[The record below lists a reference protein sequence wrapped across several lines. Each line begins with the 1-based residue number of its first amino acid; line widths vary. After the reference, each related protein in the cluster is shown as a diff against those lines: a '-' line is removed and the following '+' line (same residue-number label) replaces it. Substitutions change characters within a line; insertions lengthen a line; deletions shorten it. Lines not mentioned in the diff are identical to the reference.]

1 MATAAEQLMAYLR
14 RLEDLNPEVSLSDL
28 CQADEWAKEAGGS
41 VFTEAAAQTAKL
53 IDLYLDSQTKKQGAE
68 VLEEY
73 FHCLSEDAQRLLE
86 AGEISAPVQT
96 TADNRTTALV
106 PRQMNTALDRCIVL
120 NRGTV
125 PSLLAKAA
133 DAFRRRN
140 EIVNTVMELAFRV
153 LWKLDAKQA
162 DDWFVAYFKSH
173 EGNLD
178 PDFIRDALTIAL
190 TQPSV
195 SKEFLEWTCR
205 WCGDFGLLEHWPT
218 VVYKGD
224 RLLCRHG
231 IRAWLAAHPPRT
243 TSLAHLQLMFK
254 TGKIGD
260 EAMLAW
266 AESALGNLGECVLRI
281 MELSKTMA
289 DSQEQDRFRGALL
302 SELRRLSSLFPAIL
316 LAADQILCR
325 PNGPVTF
332 AMALM
337 GLAGQGLEQWDN
349 ALLEFCRRVIRRTFI
364 FDMRAGRSPKETI
377 ERLTFGDKNAFLF
390 ATAQLDL
397 VTEKFDSIKQ
407 REMVIEIL
415 APFYASYRQAP
426 LLAAETTR
434 RYRKLRWLLH
444 EDYLRQALTAE
455 QFEQVK
461 AMDAVW
467 EISALAG
474 DARKFLGLQ
483 RNLQSQLEIILAS
496 KIEFE
501 ETIREH
507 RLRLIRKI
515 LSNEM

>member
-1 MATAAEQLMAYLR
+1 MATASEQLMAYLT

-28 CQADEWAKEAGGS
+28 CQADEWAKEAGLS
-41 VFTEAAAQTAKL
+41 CFEAAAIQTEKL
-53 IDLYLDSQTKKQGAE
+53 IDLYLESQTKKLGAQI
-68 VLEEY
+68 LNEY
-73 FHCLSEDAQRLLE
+73 FHCLSEDAQRLLA

-140 EIVNTVMELAFRV
+140 EVVNTVMELAFRI
-153 LWKLDAKQA
+153 LWKLDAKRA
-162 DDWFVAYFKSH
+162 DEWFVSYFKAH
-173 EGNLD
+173 EGSLD
-178 PDFIRDALTIAL
+178 PDFIRDTLTIAL

-195 SKEFLEWTCR
+195 SKDFLEWTCR

-231 IRAWLAAHPPRT
+231 VRAWLAAHPPRT

-254 TGKIGD
+254 MGNIGD
-260 EAMLAW
+260 DAMLQWTEA
-266 AESALGNLGECVLRI
+266 ALGNLGECVLRI
-281 MELSKTMA
+281 MELNKTMA
-289 DSQEQDRFRGALL
+289 DEIEKDRLQGALM
-302 SELRRLSSLFPAIL
+302 SELRRLSALFPAIL

-325 PNGPVTF
+325 PNGSVTF

-337 GLAGQGLEQWDN
+337 GLAGQGLEQWDA

-364 FDMRAGRSPKETI
+364 YDMRAGRSPKETI

-390 ATAQLDL
+390 ACAQLDL
-397 VTEKFDSIKQ
+397 VSEKFDSIKQ
-407 REMVIEIL
+407 REVVIEIL
-415 APFYASYRQAP
+415 APFYASYRQP
-426 LLAAETTR
+426 VLLAAETTR
-434 RYRKLRWLLH
+434 RYRKIRWLLH
-444 EDYLRQALTAE
+444 EDYLKQVLTDE
-455 QFEQVK
+455 QFAQVK
-461 AMDAVW
+461 EMDAVW
-467 EISALAG
+467 EIAALTG
-474 DARKFLGLQ
+474 DARKFIGLQ
-483 RNLQSQLEIILAS
+483 RNLQSPMENILAS

-507 RLRLIRKI
+507 RLHLIRKI
-515 LSNEM
+515 LI